1 MLAKLLKYEFK
12 SIGRLF
18 LPLYGL
24 SILLAIANRFTA
36 YNPDFEYEIPEFV
49 LMGTFITLLMGLAIV
64 TFIQCVLR
72 FKRNLLGDE
81 GYLMMTLPVS
91 RFELVFSKLIAAVV
105 WTVIGGLVGLMSLFI
120 LMPTN
125 DIKIMGELF
134 IDIFRYGGM
143 NGVMFVIYMIIIGI
157 LGVAAVYTPIYT
169 ALSLGHMSNKN
180 KMLSSFGWYFVNSI
194 AVNVLMGGFA
204 EVMNMLDIYGILGSI
219 DITGKM
225 VSHVIFLGIITS
237 LLIYNAA
244 HLLIT
249 NYVLK
254 NKLNLE

>member
-12 SIGRLF
+12 SVGRLF

-24 SILLAIANRFTA
+24 SILLALANRFTS
-36 YNPDFEYEIPEFV
+36 YNPEFEYDIPEFV
-49 LMGTFITLLMGLAIV
+49 LMATFIIVLMGLAIV

-91 RFELVFSKLIAAVV
+91 RFELVISKLIASVT
-105 WTVIGGLVGLMSLFI
+105 WTIIGGFVGLISLFM
-120 LMPTN
+120 LLPSS
-125 DIKIMGELF
+125 DFKFMGQML
-134 IDIFRYGGM
+134 IDIFRYGGF
-143 NGVMFVIYMIIIGI
+143 NGAIFFVYMILIGI
-157 LGVAAVYTPIYT
+157 LGVAAVYTPVYT

-180 KMLSSFGWYFVNSI
+180 KMLSSFGWYFINSVV
-194 AVNVLMGGFA
+194 VNVLMGGFA
-204 EVMNMLDIYGILGSI
+204 EVMTMLDMYGILGAI
-219 DITGKM
+219 DFTGEM
-225 VSHVIFLGIITS
+225 VAHVVFLGIITS
-237 LLIYNAA
+237 LLVYNVA

>member
-1 MLAKLLKYEFK
+1 MLGKLLRYEFK

-24 SILLAIANRFTA
+24 SILLAIANRFTS
-36 YNPDFEYEIPEFV
+36 YNPKWEYEISGFV
-49 LMGTFITLLMGLAIV
+49 LMFAFMAILMGLALI

-81 GYLMMTLPVS
+81 GYLMMTLPVE
-91 RFELVFSKLIAAVV
+91 RIDLILSKLIAAVA
-105 WTVIGGLVGLMSLFI
+105 WTIIGGLVGLASLFI

-125 DIKIMGELF
+125 DIKIVGELF

-143 NGVMFVIYMIIIGI
+143 NGVMFVIYMVIIGI
-157 LGVAAVYTPIYT
+157 LGIAAVYTPIYT
-169 ALSLGHMSNKN
+169 ALSLGHISNKN
-180 KMLSSFGWYFVNSI
+180 KMLASFGWYFVNGIIFNILSSG
-194 AVNVLMGGFA
+194 L
-204 EVMNMLDIYGILGSI
+204 VMTIEKVQSWDLLRI
-219 DITGKM
+219 DISGKM
-225 VSHVIFLGIITS
+225 VSHLIFIGFIVC

-244 HLLIT
+244 HIMIT
-249 NYVLK
+249 DYVLK

>member
-1 MLAKLLKYEFK
+1 MLGKLLRYEFK

-24 SILLAIANRFTA
+24 SILLAIANRFTS
-36 YNPDFEYEIPEFV
+36 YNPKWEYELPEFI
-49 LMGTFITLLMGLAIV
+49 LMFAFMAILMGLALI

-81 GYLMMTLPVS
+81 GYLMMTLPVE
-91 RFELVFSKLIAAVV
+91 RMDLILSKLIAAVA
-105 WTVIGGLVGLMSLFI
+105 WTIIGGLVGLMSLFI

-134 IDIFRYGGM
+134 IDIFRYGGF
-143 NGVMFVIYMIIIGI
+143 NGVMFLVYATVIGI

-169 ALSLGHMSNKN
+169 ALSLGHISHKN
-180 KMLSSFGWYFVNSI
+180 KMLASFGWYFVNS
-194 AVNVLMGGFA
+194 VV
-204 EVMNMLDIYGILGSI
+204 VDIIISGCTMTLEKLSFYGIIDSI
-219 DITGKM
+219 NISGTM
-225 VSHVIFLGIITS
+225 VSHMIFIGIIAC
-237 LLIYNAA
+237 LLIYNMA
-244 HLLIT
+244 HIMIT
-249 NYVLK
+249 DYVLK

>member
-91 RFELVFSKLIAAVV
+91 RFDLIFSKLIAAVV
-105 WTVIGGLVGLMSLFI
+105 WTVIGGLVGLTSLFI
-120 LMPTN
+120 LTPYDWMVSTFHILN
-125 DIKIMGELF
+125 
-134 IDIFRYGGM
+134 DIFRYGGF
-143 NGVMFVIYMIIIGI
+143 NGAMFFVYMILIGI

-169 ALSLGHMSNKN
+169 ALSLGHISNKN
-180 KMLSSFGWYFVNSI
+180 KMLASFGWYFVNSI
-194 AVNVLMGGFA
+194 AVNILSSGLVLTI
-204 EVMNMLDIYGILGSI
+204 EKVQLWDMLRI
-219 DITGKM
+219 DISGTM
-225 VSHVIFLGIITS
+225 VSHMIFIGIIII

>member
-12 SIGRLF
+12 SVGRLF

-24 SILLAIANRFTA
+24 SILLAIANRFTS
-36 YNPDFEYEIPEFV
+36 YNPEFEYDIPEFV
-49 LMGTFITLLMGLAIV
+49 LMGTFIILLMGLAIV

-91 RFELVFSKLIAAVV
+91 RFDLIFSKLIASVT
-105 WTVIGGLVGLMSLFI
+105 WTIIGGLVGLTSLFI
-120 LMPTN
+120 LTPYDWMVSTFH
-125 DIKIMGELF
+125 ILS
-134 IDIFRYGGM
+134 DIFRYGGF
-143 NGVMFVIYMIIIGI
+143 NGAMFFVYMIIIGI

>member
-12 SIGRLF
+12 SVGRLF

-24 SILLAIANRFTA
+24 SVLLAIANHFTA
-36 YNPDFEYEIPEFV
+36 YSPDFEYEIPEFV
-49 LMGTFITLLMGLAIV
+49 LMATFIIVLMGLAIV

-91 RFELVFSKLIAAVV
+91 RFDLVFSKLIAAVV
-105 WTVIGGLVGLMSLFI
+105 WTVIGGCVGLMSLFI

-169 ALSLGHMSNKN
+169 ALSLGHISNKN
-180 KMLSSFGWYFVNSI
+180 KMLASFGWYFVNSI
-194 AVNVLMGGFA
+194 AVNILSSGLVLTI
-204 EVMNMLDIYGILGSI
+204 EKVQLWDMLRI
-219 DITGKM
+219 DISGTM
-225 VSHVIFLGIITS
+225 VSHMIFIGIITI

>member
-1 MLAKLLKYEFK
+1 MLGKLLRYEFK

-24 SILLAIANRFTA
+24 SVLLAVANRFTS
-36 YNPDFEYEIPEFV
+36 YNPKWEYELPEFV
-49 LMGTFITLLMGLAIV
+49 LMFAFMAILMGLALI

-81 GYLMMTLPVS
+81 GYLMMTLPVE
-91 RFELVFSKLIAAVV
+91 RMDLILSKLIAAVA
-105 WTVIGGLVGLMSLFI
+105 WTIIGGCVGLISLFI

-134 IDIFRYGGM
+134 IDIFRYGGF
-143 NGVMFVIYMIIIGI
+143 NGVMFLVYMIIIGI

-169 ALSLGHMSNKN
+169 ALSLGHISNKN
-180 KMLSSFGWYFVNSI
+180 KMLASFGWYFVNGI
-194 AVNVLMGGFA
+194 VL
-204 EVMNMLDIYGILGSI
+204 NILSSGLVLTIEKVQLWDLLRI
-219 DITGKM
+219 DISGKM
-225 VSHVIFLGIITS
+225 VSHLIFIGFIVC
-237 LLIYNAA
+237 LLIYNMA
-244 HLLIT
+244 HIMIT
-249 NYVLK
+249 DYVLK